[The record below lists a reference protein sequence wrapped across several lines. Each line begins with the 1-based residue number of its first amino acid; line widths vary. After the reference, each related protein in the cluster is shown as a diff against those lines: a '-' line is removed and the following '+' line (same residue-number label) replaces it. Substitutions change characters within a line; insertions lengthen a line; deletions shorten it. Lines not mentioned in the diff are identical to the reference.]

1 MKNTKIFKLFLFALF
16 LSAFFIIF
24 SCNSKVN
31 ASITLKVKG
40 ADNYLTVRSEESPL
54 STVLGIL
61 YNGDT
66 VEVDYIDKT
75 TGLAKLSS
83 SNFIRKSYGSK
94 EYIKLDKEAYCGLS
108 YLKLP
113 SKRILYKTQAEIPV
127 YQDYSTNLT
136 NNSKKLTTIEKGKII
151 KIVGEND
158 YWAKLSNGGYCL
170 KKDLKRY
177 SGSTRYVYNT
187 SLLNVRSAPYL
198 SGKIKNQL
206 KGGSTV
212 VITEIFTT
220 KDKNGNELKWAKLKN
235 GNYCCFD
242 YLITAKKLI
251 EKEKEAD
258 NFANSQQYIN
268 SDHIYFVTSRTEKR
282 TGAGLNYNVA
292 QVLDTFSTF
301 EAVDYINGWF
311 KTSDGY
317 YILGE
322 NVAAQISRIDI
333 YLANFST
340 TNGKIVLTC
349 SNGKQMVYPACGG
362 TPDYPTPLGSFSV
375 LLKQEHCTSGSYP
388 SADGKNNMERSLFF
402 KMENGYAIH
411 CASPYIPSHGC
422 IHVEDSIQEKI
433 FKFTNVGCPVNI
445 SQNVYK

>member
-1 MKNTKIFKLFLFALF
+1 MKNTKKIKLFLFALF
-16 LSAFFIIF
+16 LSIFFVLF
-24 SCNSKVN
+24 NGNSKVN
-31 ASITLKVKG
+31 ASITLQVKN
-40 ADNYLTVRSEESPL
+40 ADGYLNVRAAENADANTEIL
-54 STVLGIL
+54 GVLF
-61 YNGDT
+61 NGDT
-66 VEVDYIDKT
+66 IEVDYINKV
-75 TGLAKLSS
+75 TGWAKLSS
-83 SNFIRKSYGSK
+83 SNFVRESASSK
-94 EYIKLDKEAYCGLS
+94 KYVELSKTGYCKLS
-108 YLKLP
+108 YLKIP
-113 SKRILYKTQAEIPV
+113 SVNILCKVQEKIDV
-127 YQDYSTNLT
+127 Y
-136 NNSKKLTTIEKGKII
+136 NNFKNNPEVISQIERGKIV
-151 KIVGEND
+151 KIVAKND
-158 YWAKLSNGGYCL
+158 TWAKLSNGGYCL

-206 KGGSTV
+206 KGGSTI

-242 YLITAKKLI
+242 YLTTAKKLI

-282 TGAGLNYNVA
+282 KGPGYNYASV
-292 QVLDTFSTF
+292 QTLDTFSTF
-301 EAVDYINGWF
+301 KATGYIDGWF

-317 YILGE
+317 YIHGGD
-322 NVAAQISRIDI
+322 VAAEISKIDI

-340 TNGKIVLTC
+340 SNGKILLTC
-349 SNGKQMVYPACGG
+349 SNGKQLVYPCCGG
-362 TPDYPTPLGSFSV
+362 TPDYPTPLGSFKV
-375 LLKQEHCTSGSYP
+375 LLKQEHCTSGLYP

-433 FKFTNVGCPVNI
+433 FKFTKVGCPINI
-445 SQNVYK
+445 SQKSL

>member
-1 MKNTKIFKLFLFALF
+1 MKNTKKIKLFLFALF
-16 LSAFFIIF
+16 LSIFFVLF
-24 SCNSKVN
+24 NGNSKVN

-170 KKDLKRY
+170 KQSLKKY
-177 SGSTRYVYNT
+177 TGSTRYVYNT
-187 SLLNVRSAPYL
+187 TLLNVRSAPYL
-198 SGKIKNQL
+198 SGEIKYTL
-206 KGGSTV
+206 EYKSKV
-212 VITEIFTT
+212 SITEIFTT
-220 KDKNGNELKWAKLKN
+220 KDKSGNEYKWAKLTN

-242 YLITAKKLI
+242 YLVKPSQLKS
-251 EKEKEAD
+251 ENGAD
-258 NFANSQQYIN
+258 KTINQKYIN
-268 SDHIYFVTSRTEKR
+268 SDYIYFTTAKVEKR
-282 TGAGLNYNVA
+282 KGPGYNYASV
-292 QVLDTFSTF
+292 QTLDTFSTF
-301 EAVDYINGWF
+301 KATGYIDGWF

-317 YILGE
+317 YIHGGD
-322 NVAAQISRIDI
+322 VAAEISKIDI

-340 TNGKIVLTC
+340 SNGKILLTC
-349 SNGKQMVYPACGG
+349 SNGKQLVYPCCGG
-362 TPDYPTPLGSFSV
+362 TPDYPTPLGSFNV
-375 LLKQEHCTSGSYP
+375 LLKQEHCTSGLYP

-411 CASPYIPSHGC
+411 CASPYVPSHGC
-422 IHVEDSIQEKI
+422 IHVEDSVQEKI

-445 SQNVYK
+445 SQNSL

>member
-1 MKNTKIFKLFLFALF
+1 MRNTKILKFFLFTLL
-16 LSAFFIIF
+16 LSGFFILF
-24 SCNSKVN
+24 NLNSKVN
-31 ASITLKVKG
+31 ASVTLKVKG
-40 ADNYLTVRSEESPL
+40 ADNHLTVRSEESPL

-151 KIVGEND
+151 KIVGENA
-158 YWAKLSNGGYCL
+158 YWAKLSTGGYCL
-170 KKDLKRY
+170 KTSLKKY

-187 SLLNVRSAPYL
+187 SLLNVRSAPYYY
-198 SGKIKNQL
+198 GKIKDQL
-206 KGGSTV
+206 PCGATV
-212 VITEIFTT
+212 LITEIFTT
-220 KDKNGNELKWAKLKN
+220 KDKAGNELKWAKLAN

-242 YLITAKKLI
+242 YLIKASQLI

-258 NFANSQQYIN
+258 KNTMQNYIN
-268 SDHIYFVTSRTEKR
+268 SDHIYFTTAQVEKR
-282 TGAGLNYNVA
+282 KGPGYNYDIV
-292 QVLDTFSTF
+292 QTLDTFSIF
-301 EAVDYINGWF
+301 EASDYINGWF
-311 KTSDGY
+311 KTTDGY
-317 YILGE
+317 YIIGE
-322 NVAAQISRIDI
+322 NVASQISKIDI

-340 TNGKIVLTC
+340 SNGKILLTC
-349 SNGKQMVYPACGG
+349 NNGKQLVYPACGG
-362 TPDYPTPLGSFSV
+362 TPNYPTPLGSFKV
-375 LLKQEHCTSGSYP
+375 LLKQEHCTSGLYP
-388 SADGKNNMERSLFF
+388 SADGRNNMECSLFF

-411 CASPYIPSHGC
+411 CASPYVPSHGC

-433 FKFTNVGCPVNI
+433 FKFTSVGCPVNI
-445 SQNVYK
+445 SQNSL